1 MVTSLYGKVST
12 ETHVLGSTEIESP
25 EPTDA
30 DVEKQTERV
39 HYVLEEPSNY
49 QHVTIFYVT
58 RGSPFQNLHMHRD
71 FMLKFLFHRDL
82 HLQWALPLNPLLQL
96 RLQPNRQPQHSHVHR
111 HRRQPHSIHLRLR
124 VI

>member
-49 QHVTIFYVT
+49 QHVTIFFDYQST
-58 RGSPFQNLHMHRD
+58 
-71 FMLKFLFHRDL
+71 MLPE
-82 HLQWALPLNPLLQL
+82 ALRFRIYICIGILC
-96 RLQPNRQPQHSHVHR
+96 
-111 HRRQPHSIHLRLR
+111 
-124 VI
+124 